1 MSEKKKSPKDQATDN
16 ADKPAAQGELIEHEK
31 PGERPAPT
39 PNPKPPE
46 TAGQAPAVVETPVDL
61 NQDIQNTERALKQ
74 ADVSSE
80 PVGSAFASLSSFD
93 LAQRMARVLSASTL
107 VPKEYQGADKLPNAI
122 IALEMAQRIGASPLA
137 VMQNLYIVHG
147 KPGWSAQFIIASL
160 NSCGRYSPL
169 RFKMTG
175 EMGKSDR
182 TCVAY
187 VIEKATGEVLEGTPV
202 SIGMAIDEGW
212 HGKNGSKWKTMPEQ
226 MLRYRAASFFGKLY
240 APEIMM
246 GMSTADELH
255 DIIEGEID
263 DGTTGVADI
272 NAAVAK

>member
-1 MSEKKKSPKDQATDN
+1 MTEKTEKPASTDDAGFNPPASTGGKDKKKKTTKTD
-16 ADKPAAQGELIEHEK
+16 DKKPA
-31 PGERPAPT
+31 
-39 PNPKPPE
+39 E
-46 TAGQAPAVVETPVDL
+46 TLPVATVAEETTVDL
-61 NQDIQNTERALKQ
+61 NAGIQETQTALKQ
-74 ADVSSE
+74 AVVSSD

-93 LAQRMARVLSASTL
+93 LAQRMANMLTQSSL
-107 VPKEYQGADKLPNAI
+107 VPAEYQNNLPNAV

-169 RFKMTG
+169 RFKMSG
-175 EMGKSDR
+175 ELDKNDR

-255 DIIEGEID
+255 DIIEGVLD
-263 DGTTGVADI
+263 DGTTSVKDI
-272 NAAVAK
+272 NQAVVS